1 MNYKTIVLELFRN
14 HPELQL
20 RLQADKTLLTTLER
34 CAGELRSIH
43 EAWTNCLSLARPGSD
58 ESQIASEA
66 LEIAVK
72 DLEDCLRSGSPPAET
87 DQLSLDEAMAFI
99 RRRTPPA

>member
-1 MNYKTIVLELFRN
+1 MHYKTIVLELFRD

-20 RLQADKTLLTTLER
+20 RLQADKTLLPTLER
-34 CAGELRSIH
+34 RAGELRLIH
-43 EAWTNCLSLARPGSD
+43 EAWTNCLLQARPDSD

-72 DLEDCLRSGSPPAET
+72 DLEDRLRSGSPPAET
-87 DQLSLDEAMAFI
+87 YPLSLDEAMAFI
-99 RRRTPPA
+99 RRRTPPE